1 MAYRYNI
8 DASGGAFTA
17 LTIDGACT
25 SAKAERSLNKYTGVT
40 TNNKWDEIITEAA
53 LDNDK
58 LRLTASTNSSSSS
71 RSGYGKIM
79 YKINGNTCEAIL
91 HVVQEGGSP
100 SPQSQVTIVIHNN
113 SNSSV
118 DVHGGYV
125 ANPLGLHFL
134 INCTETI
141 ARNGSKT
148 ITEDLNERIQ
158 ISEVGLYIYVGSSE
172 QTFTISQSC
181 LATYSYSRWC
191 STDTGYLTPGET
203 LDIYLKNDVP
213 T

>member
-1 MAYRYNI
+1 MAHKI
-8 DASGGAFTA
+8 DINATGGTYTA
-17 LTIDGACT
+17 LTVADGCT
-25 SAKAERSLNKYTGVT
+25 PTSKSIAKYTGVT
-40 TNNKWDEIITEAA
+40 TNNKWDNIITGSSAG
-53 LDNDK
+53 NDK
-58 LRLTASTNSSSSS
+58 LTITAAANTLLSA
-71 RSGYGKIM
+71 RDGYGIAK
-79 YKINGNTCEAIL
+79 YVINGNTCEEII
-91 HVVQEGGSP
+91 HVHQLAGSP

-125 ANPLGLHFL
+125 ANPLGFQFV

-148 ITEDLNERIQ
+148 ITEDLNEKIQ
-158 ISEVGLYIYVGSSE
+158 ISEVGLYIYVAPKE
-172 QTFTISQSC
+172 QTFTIFQNC